1 MALNCAGLP
10 ESMAETELF
19 GYGPGAF
26 EGARPEGKLGLLELT
41 AGGTLFL
48 DGVGEMSPR
57 LQASCCA
64 SCRTAVSAGSAATR
78 RCTWTCG

>member
-1 MALNCAGLP
+1 MVR
-10 ESMAETELF
+10 EL
-19 GYGPGAF
+19 

-57 LQASCCA
+57 LQAKLLRFLQDGCF
-64 SCRTAVSAGSAATR
+64 AGSAATR

>member
-26 EGARPEGKLGLLELT
+26 EGARPK
-41 AGGTLFL
+41 
-48 DGVGEMSPR
+48 
-57 LQASCCA
+57 ASSGC
-64 SCRTAVSAGSAATR
+64 
-78 RCTWTCG
+78 WN